1 MSDALP
7 LPDYVEGLDFPLSR
21 EDLLRRAQELGAD
34 TSLLQALRS
43 LPTEH
48 FASAEQLLA
57 ALGRP
62 S

>member
-1 MSDALP
+1 MSDALR
-7 LPDYVEGLDFPLSR
+7 LPGYVEGLDFPLSR

-43 LPTEH
+43 LPTERY
-48 FASAEQLLA
+48 ASAEQLLA